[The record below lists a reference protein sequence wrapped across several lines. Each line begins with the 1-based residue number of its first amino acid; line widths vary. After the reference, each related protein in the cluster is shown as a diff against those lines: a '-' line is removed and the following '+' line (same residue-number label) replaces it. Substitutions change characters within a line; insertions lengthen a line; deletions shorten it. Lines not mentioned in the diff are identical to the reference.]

1 MGHTLVTMGVGQ
13 FPLWHRVPALL
24 SGKTVKHTAYMGETG
39 EQDGESENL
48 ITSELYLFSVTTF
61 CFSSFCDLVL

>member
-39 EQDGESENL
+39 EQDGESEDL
-48 ITSELYLFSVTTF
+48 ITSEFWIFFSYNFVF
-61 CFSSFCDLVL
+61 LVCVI